1 MNRNILYLLLGAFFI
16 TSCLSTNAT
25 VEVVVSNP
33 TDIERKLEVVE
44 VSLNDIYDRVNPGSS
59 DNIIVTNKL
68 GDQIPY
74 QLIYNGEDQPSALIF
89 AVSLDAHKSDTVIIK
104 KGTPEEFSPLVY
116 GRLVPERKDD
126 FTWENNLVAYRVYG
140 PALEET
146 GEISGGLDIWVK
158 KTENLVIDKWYKDD
172 LAGIASYHE
181 DHGEGVDFYKV
192 GPTLG
197 LGMTAPYYDNKLCLG
212 KNFTEANII
221 ENGPLRFTFELKYAP
236 YMVGNDEIVESRI
249 ISLEA
254 NKHLNKVIKTF
265 NSSSSDLTLATGLVM
280 SGESENSTYSDKD
293 NGIIAYQLTE
303 DTNNGIIFTG
313 VINPIGFSDC
323 EIANGHFLGFN
334 SYSSGESYTYYT
346 GGGWN
351 KYGFDSFDSWINY
364 LQQQRE
370 IINNPIIIT
379 IN

>member
-104 KGTPEEFSPLVY
+104 KGIPEEFSPLVY

-181 DHGEGVDFYKV
+181 DHGEG
-192 GPTLG
+192 
-197 LGMTAPYYDNKLCLG
+197 
-212 KNFTEANII
+212 
-221 ENGPLRFTFELKYAP
+221 
-236 YMVGNDEIVESRI
+236 EIGRAHV
-249 ISLEA
+249 
-254 NKHLNKVIKTF
+254 
-265 NSSSSDLTLATGLVM
+265 
-280 SGESENSTYSDKD
+280 
-293 NGIIAYQLTE
+293 
-303 DTNNGIIFTG
+303 
-313 VINPIGFSDC
+313 
-323 EIANGHFLGFN
+323 
-334 SYSSGESYTYYT
+334 
-346 GGGWN
+346 
-351 KYGFDSFDSWINY
+351 
-364 LQQQRE
+364 
-370 IINNPIIIT
+370 
-379 IN
+379 